1 MSSTQNLWVG
11 GSVDAA
17 KPLLLQARGIR
28 RVLNLAGA
36 EAVGDAIPGVEMM
49 VRNTTR
55 VEE

>member
-1 MSSTQNLWVG
+1 MWVG

-17 KPLLLQARGIR
+17 QPLLLQARGIR

-49 VRNTTR
+49 VRNIFR